1 MRYSF
6 LGLIA
11 ENIMVKKKLKK
22 DIISKKYYILN
33 FIMQNKKQYGP
44 LTCT

>member
-1 MRYSF
+1 MPMRYNF

-22 DIISKKYYILN
+22 GIISKKYYILN
-33 FIMQNKKQYGP
+33 FIMQNKNNMDH
-44 LTCT
+44 